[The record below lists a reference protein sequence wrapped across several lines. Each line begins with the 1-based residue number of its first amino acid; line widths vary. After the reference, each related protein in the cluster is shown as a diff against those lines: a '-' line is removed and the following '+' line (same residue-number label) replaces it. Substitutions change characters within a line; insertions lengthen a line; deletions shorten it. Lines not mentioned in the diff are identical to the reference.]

1 MSINP
6 PQPCHSPSYSYQWPG
21 TKSSLITHKT
31 LGKLVFTI
39 IVFIAWTFAAIDG
52 LGILGIIGGCLG

>member
-6 PQPCHSPSYSYQWPG
+6 PQPRHSPSDSYQWPG
-21 TKSSLITHKT
+21 TKASLITDKI

-39 IVFIAWTFAAIDG
+39 IIFIAWTFAAIDG
-52 LGILGIIGGCLG
+52 LGILGIRVGCLS

>member
-21 TKSSLITHKT
+21 TKAALITDKD
-31 LGKLVFTI
+31 LGELVFTI